1 MVDLISLISD
11 VLISSIQMVM
21 LNDLGKNMFP
31 YRIKTL
37 WKRILIYAIAALI
50 IFGINH
56 IGSTFINIMM
66 VPISY
71 IIAAIAIF
79 KGSTWKKIIL
89 ACCYYML
96 AIVPEFLF
104 AVITEAYGVTGTE
117 NSFHSEIEKLLSL
130 LLMST
135 ITFLLVKCVNQ
146 MSRRKDYL
154 TVENRF
160 FTTLLGLPIAT
171 ILILACMYYSHMSF
185 SGINRVLIS
194 VGAILLL
201 MTNIFIFA
209 VFDKLIEKSEEA
221 KNMELLYQK
230 SRAENINLQY
240 MNKVDKDNR
249 AFLHDV
255 NKFIHT
261 AVNLMGRGENRELE
275 EIAEHLGIRIEQ
287 LSNYNYCTEPILNSI
302 LCERKFIAE
311 SKAISY
317 KSLIALEPSA
327 YMRIAFMAKLMESK
341 DKLSQITI
349 LPYSIEQYSFE
360 EEISGIL
367 CMGVLGHLNMEE
379 RKHLWKILD
388 DKLKKNVPILIE
400 VLDPRFLEIKK
411 GTRIAVAF
419 QGRLRYETYVTDVK
433 YSSGKRW
440 EWLLTYRVSYGEK
453 IINEVNSPM
462 WWNYDRIE
470 DILTE
475 LAQVNFR
482 GIKLGETL
490 LLAIKN

>member
-261 AVNLMGRGENRELE
+261 AGNLMGRVENR
-275 EIAEHLGIRIEQ
+275 
-287 LSNYNYCTEPILNSI
+287 
-302 LCERKFIAE
+302 
-311 SKAISY
+311 
-317 KSLIALEPSA
+317 
-327 YMRIAFMAKLMESK
+327 
-341 DKLSQITI
+341 
-349 LPYSIEQYSFE
+349 
-360 EEISGIL
+360 
-367 CMGVLGHLNMEE
+367 
-379 RKHLWKILD
+379 
-388 DKLKKNVPILIE
+388 
-400 VLDPRFLEIKK
+400 
-411 GTRIAVAF
+411 
-419 QGRLRYETYVTDVK
+419 
-433 YSSGKRW
+433 
-440 EWLLTYRVSYGEK
+440 
-453 IINEVNSPM
+453 
-462 WWNYDRIE
+462 
-470 DILTE
+470 
-475 LAQVNFR
+475 
-482 GIKLGETL
+482 
-490 LLAIKN
+490 

>member
-1 MVDLISLISD
+1 MY
-11 VLISSIQMVM
+11 
-21 LNDLGKNMFP
+21 KNVE
-31 YRIKTL
+31 
-37 WKRILIYAIAALI
+37 IYGNSVEFYEIAAL
-50 IFGINH
+50 
-56 IGSTFINIMM
+56 SQSMNIEN
-66 VPISY
+66 IL
-71 IIAAIAIF
+71 
-79 KGSTWKKIIL
+79 KKFSEMTKLNEGIIL
-89 ACCYYML
+89 DIGA
-96 AIVPEFLF
+96 
-104 AVITEAYGVTGTE
+104 GTG
-117 NSFHSEIEKLLSL
+117 K
-130 LLMST
+130 
-135 ITFLLVKCVNQ
+135 
-146 MSRRKDYL
+146 
-154 TVENRF
+154 
-160 FTTLLGLPIAT
+160 TTLEMA
-171 ILILACMYYSHMSF
+171 
-185 SGINRVLIS
+185 
-194 VGAILLL
+194 
-201 MTNIFIFA
+201 
-209 VFDKLIEKSEEA
+209 KL
-221 KNMELLYQK
+221 
-230 SRAENINLQY
+230 
-240 MNKVDKDNR
+240 VPD
-249 AFLHDV
+249 
-255 NKFIHT
+255 
-261 AVNLMGRGENRELE
+261 
-275 EIAEHLGIRIEQ
+275 
-287 LSNYNYCTEPILNSI
+287 
-302 LCERKFIAE
+302 
-311 SKAISY
+311 

>member
-11 VLISSIQMVM
+11 VLVSSIQMVM

-50 IFGINH
+50 ISGINH

-79 KGSTWKKIIL
+79 KGSAWKKIIL

-154 TVENRF
+154 AVENRF

-171 ILILACMYYSHMSF
+171 VLILACMYYSHMSF
-185 SGINRVLIS
+185 GGINRILIS

-261 AVNLMGRGENRELE
+261 AVNLMDRGENRELE

-317 KSLIALEPSA
+317 SVKLGNNLQIRFIEDLDLISIVGNLLDNAIEA
-327 YMRIAFMAKLMESK
+327 AEKVEKNKYVICKMYMGNEGHLLVMEFYNSYVLPLIKARERYISTKRNPENHGIGLHTVEKLVEKYGGVMRMEAG
-341 DKLSQITI
+341 
-349 LPYSIEQYSFE
+349 E
-360 EEISGIL
+360 EEFS
-367 CMGVLGHLNMEE
+367 V
-379 RKHLWKILD
+379 
-388 DKLKKNVPILIE
+388 
-400 VLDPRFLEIKK
+400 
-411 GTRIAVAF
+411 
-419 QGRLRYETYVTDVK
+419 
-433 YSSGKRW
+433 
-440 EWLLTYRVSYGEK
+440 K
-453 IINEVNSPM
+453 IIFTV
-462 WWNYDRIE
+462 
-470 DILTE
+470 
-475 LAQVNFR
+475 
-482 GIKLGETL
+482 K
-490 LLAIKN
+490 